1 MDIET
6 VDKFLK
12 EFKDKA
18 RVFGIIFRIDR
29 KKNMQALLDL
39 EISAI
44 MREKIIMSLTVEDYY
59 KGPTEDKL
67 NYMGELWKFGK
78 SVDKKEVYIKISKGT
93 GANSPICVSFHLA
106 ERKIEHPFKNNL
118 SSTYKCNFLGADNK
132 QSKHLFFREE
142 RETMSPFLS
151 L

>member
-1 MDIET
+1 
-6 VDKFLK
+6 LK

-18 RVFGIIFRIDR
+18 RAFGIIFRIDR

-67 NYMGELWKFGK
+67 NYMGELWEFGK

-106 ERKIEHPFKNNL
+106 ERKIEHPFKN
-118 SSTYKCNFLGADNK
+118 KK
-132 QSKHLFFREE
+132 
-142 RETMSPFLS
+142 
-151 L
+151 

>member
-44 MREKIIMSLTVEDYY
+44 MREDYY

-67 NYMGELWKFGK
+67 NYMGELWEFGK

-106 ERKIEHPFKNNL
+106 ERKIEHPFKN
-118 SSTYKCNFLGADNK
+118 KK
-132 QSKHLFFREE
+132 
-142 RETMSPFLS
+142 
-151 L
+151 

>member
-1 MDIET
+1 MQQIFNFKVEYLLHYTALFISLHKDILDMDIET

-67 NYMGELWKFGK
+67 NYMGALWEFGK
-78 SVDKKEVYIKISKGT
+78 SVEKKEVYIKISKGT

-106 ERKIEHPFKNNL
+106 ERKIEHPFKN
-118 SSTYKCNFLGADNK
+118 KK
-132 QSKHLFFREE
+132 
-142 RETMSPFLS
+142 
-151 L
+151 

>member
-18 RVFGIIFRIDR
+18 RAFGIIFRIDR

-67 NYMGELWKFGK
+67 NYMGEL
-78 SVDKKEVYIKISKGT
+78 YIKISKGT

-106 ERKIEHPFKNNL
+106 ERKIEHPFKN
-118 SSTYKCNFLGADNK
+118 KK
-132 QSKHLFFREE
+132 
-142 RETMSPFLS
+142 
-151 L
+151 

>member
-1 MDIET
+1 MYIET

-67 NYMGELWKFGK
+67 NYMGELWEFGK

-106 ERKIEHPFKNNL
+106 ERKIEHPFKN
-118 SSTYKCNFLGADNK
+118 KK
-132 QSKHLFFREE
+132 
-142 RETMSPFLS
+142 
-151 L
+151 

>member
-44 MREKIIMSLTVEDYY
+44 MREKIIMSLT
-59 KGPTEDKL
+59 
-67 NYMGELWKFGK
+67 
-78 SVDKKEVYIKISKGT
+78 S
-93 GANSPICVSFHLA
+93 
-106 ERKIEHPFKNNL
+106 
-118 SSTYKCNFLGADNK
+118 
-132 QSKHLFFREE
+132 
-142 RETMSPFLS
+142 
-151 L
+151 

>member
-18 RVFGIIFRIDR
+18 RAF
-29 KKNMQALLDL
+29 

-67 NYMGELWKFGK
+67 NYMGELWEFGK

-106 ERKIEHPFKNNL
+106 ERKIEHPFKN
-118 SSTYKCNFLGADNK
+118 KK
-132 QSKHLFFREE
+132 
-142 RETMSPFLS
+142 
-151 L
+151 

>member
-67 NYMGELWKFGK
+67 NNMGELWEFGK

-93 GANSPICVSFHLA
+93 GTNSPICVSFHLA
-106 ERKIEHPFKNNL
+106 ERKIEYPFKN
-118 SSTYKCNFLGADNK
+118 KK
-132 QSKHLFFREE
+132 
-142 RETMSPFLS
+142 
-151 L
+151 

>member
-18 RVFGIIFRIDR
+18 KVFGIIFRIDR

-44 MREKIIMSLTVEDYY
+44 MREEIIMSLTVEDYY
-59 KGPTEDKL
+59 KGPSEDK
-67 NYMGELWKFGK
+67 
-78 SVDKKEVYIKISKGT
+78 
-93 GANSPICVSFHLA
+93 
-106 ERKIEHPFKNNL
+106 
-118 SSTYKCNFLGADNK
+118 
-132 QSKHLFFREE
+132 
-142 RETMSPFLS
+142 
-151 L
+151 

>member
-1 MDIET
+1 MYYTTLFISLHKDILDMDIET

-67 NYMGELWKFGK
+67 ELYGRTFG
-78 SVDKKEVYIKISKGT
+78 SL
-93 GANSPICVSFHLA
+93 ASP
-106 ERKIEHPFKNNL
+106 
-118 SSTYKCNFLGADNK
+118 
-132 QSKHLFFREE
+132 
-142 RETMSPFLS
+142 
-151 L
+151 

>member
-44 MREKIIMSLTVEDYY
+44 MREKIIMSLTVEDCY

-67 NYMGELWKFGK
+67 NYMGALWEFGK
-78 SVDKKEVYIKISKGT
+78 SVEKKEVYIKISKGT

-106 ERKIEHPFKNNL
+106 ERKIEHPFKN
-118 SSTYKCNFLGADNK
+118 KK
-132 QSKHLFFREE
+132 
-142 RETMSPFLS
+142 
-151 L
+151 

>member
-18 RVFGIIFRIDR
+18 RAFGIIFRIDR

-44 MREKIIMSLTVEDYY
+44 MREKIIMSLTVED
-59 KGPTEDKL
+59 
-67 NYMGELWKFGK
+67 NYMGELWEFGK

-106 ERKIEHPFKNNL
+106 ERKIEHPFKN
-118 SSTYKCNFLGADNK
+118 KK
-132 QSKHLFFREE
+132 
-142 RETMSPFLS
+142 
-151 L
+151 

>member
-93 GANSPICVSFHLA
+93 NAHL
-106 ERKIEHPFKNNL
+106 PVYL
-118 SSTYKCNFLGADNK
+118 SSI
-132 QSKHLFFREE
+132 
-142 RETMSPFLS
+142 
-151 L
+151 

>member
-44 MREKIIMSLTVEDYY
+44 MREKININRSYE
-59 KGPTEDKL
+59 
-67 NYMGELWKFGK
+67 K
-78 SVDKKEVYIKISKGT
+78 SVYSW
-93 GANSPICVSFHLA
+93 
-106 ERKIEHPFKNNL
+106 
-118 SSTYKCNFLGADNK
+118 
-132 QSKHLFFREE
+132 
-142 RETMSPFLS
+142 
-151 L
+151 

>member
-1 MDIET
+1 MLCYTTLFISLHKDILDMDIET

-44 MREKIIMSLTVEDYY
+44 MREKIKMSLTVE
-59 KGPTEDKL
+59 
-67 NYMGELWKFGK
+67 
-78 SVDKKEVYIKISKGT
+78 
-93 GANSPICVSFHLA
+93 
-106 ERKIEHPFKNNL
+106 
-118 SSTYKCNFLGADNK
+118 
-132 QSKHLFFREE
+132 
-142 RETMSPFLS
+142 
-151 L
+151 

>member
-12 EFKDKA
+12 EFKDKV

-44 MREKIIMSLTVEDYY
+44 MREKININRSYE
-59 KGPTEDKL
+59 
-67 NYMGELWKFGK
+67 K
-78 SVDKKEVYIKISKGT
+78 SVY
-93 GANSPICVSFHLA
+93 
-106 ERKIEHPFKNNL
+106 RW
-118 SSTYKCNFLGADNK
+118 
-132 QSKHLFFREE
+132 
-142 RETMSPFLS
+142 
-151 L
+151 